1 MRKGGEMADEPRE
14 DRTEAMVVAFVE
26 HRKMEQTQDYLARGR
41 RFATLDVGQLSED
54 WIIAVRSWLARK
66 NRAGERMMDDL
77 TAELQ
82 LRGFEPPY
90 DAVKQQ
96 LAARFS
102 NIEEVEQKKVGGEL
116 ARQIDMFM
124 RERNETPQ

>member
-1 MRKGGEMADEPRE
+1 MADEPRK
-14 DRTEAMVVAFVE
+14 DRTEAMVVAFLE

-41 RFATLDVGQLSED
+41 RFATIDAGQLSED

-66 NRAGERMMDDL
+66 NGTSERKMDDL

-90 DAVKQQ
+90 HTIKQE
-96 LAARFS
+96 LATRFS
-102 NIEEVEQKKVGGEL
+102 DLEEVEQKKVGGEL

-124 RERNETPQ
+124 REGNETPQ

>member
-1 MRKGGEMADEPRE
+1 MADEPRK
-14 DRTEAMVVAFVE
+14 DRTEAMVVAFLE

-41 RFATLDVGQLSED
+41 RFATIDVGQLSED

-66 NRAGERMMDDL
+66 NRTGERKMDDL

-82 LRGFEPPY
+82 LRGFQPPY
-90 DAVKQQ
+90 DAVKRE

-102 NIEEVEQKKVGGEL
+102 DIGQVEQRKVGGNF